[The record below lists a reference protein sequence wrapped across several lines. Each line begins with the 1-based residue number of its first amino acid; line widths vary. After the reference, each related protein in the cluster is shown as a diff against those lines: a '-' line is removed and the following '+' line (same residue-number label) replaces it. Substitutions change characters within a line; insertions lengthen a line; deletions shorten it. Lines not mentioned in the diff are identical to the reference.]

1 MTVPPAVPSGIPS
14 TMRAAV
20 LHGVGDVRVE
30 ELPVP
35 QVGEHQVLVQ
45 VAAVG
50 VCGSD
55 VHYHR
60 EGRIADFVV
69 EEPMILGHE
78 ASGQIVAVGAEVPQ
92 ARIGQ
97 RVSLEPQHP
106 CRRCEF
112 CRTGRYNL
120 CPHMEFYATPPIH
133 GAFSEYAVIDADL
146 AHPVPDSMTWEA
158 AALCEPLSV
167 GVWACS
173 KARIGVGSTVLVTGA
188 GPIGLIIAQTARA
201 LGASRVVLSDPA
213 PERRAAA
220 EEAGFTE
227 VLDPAAGSSGGAS
240 AGLPADPSA
249 DQSAEE
255 FDAFLDASGAEPAVQ
270 AGIRAVRPGG
280 RVVLVGMGA
289 DDMTLPVSRI
299 LTREIEL
306 TGVFRY
312 ANTWPTA
319 IQLAASGKVD
329 LDDLVT
335 ARFGLDGVEEAL
347 NEATRPEHRKVLVLP
362 SSLLTAP

>member
-1 MTVPPAVPSGIPS
+1 MTNPPTVPT

-20 LHGVGDVRVE
+20 LHGVDDVRVE
-30 ELPVP
+30 DVPVP
-35 QVGEHQVLVQ
+35 QFGEHQVLVQ

-69 EEPMILGHE
+69 TDPMILGHE
-78 ASGQIVAVGAEVPQ
+78 ASGQIVAVGAAVDP
-92 ARIGQ
+92 ARVGE

-146 AHPVPDSMTWEA
+146 AHPIPESMSWEA

-167 GVWACS
+167 GVWACG
-173 KARIGVGSTVLVTGA
+173 KARIGVGSTVLVAGA

-213 PERRAAA
+213 PLRREAA
-220 EEAGFTE
+220 EQAGFTE
-227 VLDPAAGSSGGAS
+227 VVDPAAG
-240 AGLPADPSA
+240 PSA
-249 DQSAEE
+249 DGPGGSEGADE

>member
-1 MTVPPAVPSGIPS
+1 MTTPPGVPA

-20 LHGVGDVRVE
+20 LHGVDDVRIEDV
-30 ELPVP
+30 PVP
-35 QVGEHQVLVQ
+35 PIGEHQVLVQ

-60 EGRIADFVV
+60 QGRIADFVV

-78 ASGQIVAVGAEVPQ
+78 ASGVIVAVGPAVAQERV
-92 ARIGQ
+92 GQ
-97 RVSLEPQHP
+97 RVSIEPQHP

-133 GAFSEYAVIDADL
+133 GAFAEYAVIDADF
-146 AHPVPDSMTWEA
+146 AHPIPEAMSWEA

-167 GVWACS
+167 GVWACG
-173 KARIGVGSTVLVTGA
+173 KAGIGVGSSVLIAGA

-201 LGASRVVLSDPA
+201 LGANRVILSDPA
-213 PERRAAA
+213 PLRREAAQA
-220 EEAGFTE
+220 AGFSE
-227 VLDPAAGSSGGAS
+227 VLDPGAPATDGSAPGGTS
-240 AGLPADPSA
+240 PA
-249 DQSAEE
+249 QV
-255 FDAFLDASGAEPAVQ
+255 DAFIDASGAEPAVR
-270 AGIRAVRPGG
+270 AGMRTVRPGG

-289 DDMTLPVSRI
+289 DEMTLPVSTI
-299 LTREIEL
+299 LTREIVL

-312 ANTWPTA
+312 ASTWPTA
-319 IQLAASGKVD
+319 IALVASGAVD
-329 LDDLVT
+329 LDSLVT
-335 ARFGLDGVEEAL
+335 ARFGLAEVERAL
-347 NEATRPEHRKVLVLP
+347 EMATRPEHRKVLVLP
-362 SSLLTAP
+362 SDLLTV